1 MSALKARF
9 EPVFKLKNQKTWS
22 WDLRVADARKDL
34 YGNKKQE
41 LTEDLA
47 WKKKCTNALKMSK
60 LRVQRSGDL
69 NTGRLG

>member
-1 MSALKARF
+1 
-9 EPVFKLKNQKTWS
+9 
-22 WDLRVADARKDL
+22 LRVADARKDL

-60 LRVQRSGDL
+60 LRVQRSGAL
-69 NTGRLG
+69 NIGKLG